1 MPPGPSKC
9 VRARRVFYYSRMAEQ
24 LGTTERE
31 RQLLEQERRTI
42 HARRLLAVVP
52 IALVVIFTTLW
63 AIPAT
68 RDIATG
74 RSEANPVELL
84 TFVFMVAAAVMA
96 WRLGA
101 RLWRLGHPLWISA
114 LFLLLGTGALIV
126 ALDEIAWGQV
136 FVNMFKDGIN
146 ATGNEPAAI
155 DFTGLRSR
163 TELFRF
169 GFAVVGILGVY
180 LDRWK
185 SFRNLA
191 VPAALL
197 PWLVVIGVVSGFDVI
212 GDIVRFGGTL
222 QDFFVRSSELI
233 EMMIAMVAV
242 LYVNFKMRELWW
254 RIP

>member
-1 MPPGPSKC
+1 
-9 VRARRVFYYSRMAEQ
+9 MAEQ

-31 RQLLEQERRTI
+31 RQRLEQERRTVN
-42 HARRLLAVVP
+42 ARRLLAVVP

-84 TFVFMVAAAVMA
+84 TFVFMLIAAVLS
-96 WRLGA
+96 WRLAA
-101 RLWRLGHPLWISA
+101 RLWRLGHPLWLSA
-114 LFLLLGTGALIV
+114 LFVLLGLGALVV

-136 FVNMFKDGIN
+136 FVNMFNDGLG
-146 ATGNEPAAI
+146 ATGDEPAAVN
-155 DFTGLRSR
+155 FTGLRNR
-163 TELFRF
+163 TEIFRF
-169 GFAVVGILGVY
+169 GFAVVGIFGVF
-180 LDRWK
+180 LDRRK
-185 SFRNLA
+185 SLRILA
-191 VPAALL
+191 VPNALL
-197 PWLVVIGVVSGFDVI
+197 PWLVVIAVVSGFDLI
-212 GDIVRFGGTL
+212 GDVVRFGGTL
-222 QDFFVRSSELI
+222 QDFFQRSSELI

>member
-1 MPPGPSKC
+1 
-9 VRARRVFYYSRMAEQ
+9 MAEQ

-31 RQLLEQERRTI
+31 RQRLEQERRTVN
-42 HARRLLAVVP
+42 ARRLLALVP
-52 IALVVIFTTLW
+52 IALVAIFTTLW

-84 TFVFMVAAAVMA
+84 TFVFMLVAAVLS

-101 RLWRLGHPLWISA
+101 RLWRLGHPFWVSA
-114 LFLLLGTGALIV
+114 VFGFLGLAAFIV

-136 FVNMFKDGIN
+136 FVNMFNDGLG
-146 ATGNEPAAI
+146 ATGNEPAAVN
-155 DFTGLRSR
+155 FTGLRNR
-163 TELFRF
+163 TEVFRF
-169 GFAVVGILGVY
+169 AFAVAGILGVF

-185 SFRNLA
+185 PLRILA
-191 VPAALL
+191 VPRALL
-197 PWLVVIGVVSGFDVI
+197 PWLVVIGVVSGFDLI
-212 GDIVRFGGTL
+212 GDIVRFSGTL